1 MPKYFYLSYV
11 VIELNYAFESREKW
25 SLGRLE
31 EYKELQSSI
40 KWMIFDTVYDVQ
52 DVSLKTADVFILLSY
67 IEEQREYF
75 APYVIC
81 LAVAII
87 VAGAMLLWRFR

>member
-1 MPKYFYLSYV
+1 M
-11 VIELNYAFESREKW
+11 
-25 SLGRLE
+25 GRLE

-40 KWMIFDTVYDVQ
+40 KWMIFDIVYDAQ
-52 DVSLKTADVFILLSY
+52 DVSLKTADVFILLNV
-67 IEEQREYF
+67 IEEQGEYF

-87 VAGAMLLWRFR
+87 VAGAMLIWRLRLVNF